1 MPPKLERG
9 LMFALRYVLP
19 TVTVV
24 GGLVVMSFGTEIDLE
39 GGAGIVSA
47 GLAIYFMN
55 WLYRAS
61 IEGDKVR
68 EQEVAARDYF
78 SAHGHWPDEAPP
90 TARPSKVAPA
100 TRPSE
105 ASSATTIGSV
115 AAAAS
120 PRATEPPA
128 ADALPAGPS
137 TARPGSKPKPGRVP
151 QRGLR
156 PHTSSGSSRRPRGG

>member
-1 MPPKLERG
+1 MPPDPGAASSATDRDRRDATRAMPAALERG

-19 TVTVV
+19 TITVI
-24 GGLVVMSFGTEIDLE
+24 GGLVVMAFGTEIDLE

-68 EQEVAARDYF
+68 EREAAARDYF
-78 SAHGHWPDEAPP
+78 SAHGHWPSEAPP
-90 TARPSKVAPA
+90 A
-100 TRPSE
+100 TGPSE
-105 ASSATTIGSV
+105 AA
-115 AAAAS
+115 
-120 PRATEPPA
+120 PPPA
-128 ADALPAGPS
+128 TGPS
-137 TARPGSKPKPGRVP
+137 AERPDSKPTPGRVP
-151 QRGLR
+151 QRELR